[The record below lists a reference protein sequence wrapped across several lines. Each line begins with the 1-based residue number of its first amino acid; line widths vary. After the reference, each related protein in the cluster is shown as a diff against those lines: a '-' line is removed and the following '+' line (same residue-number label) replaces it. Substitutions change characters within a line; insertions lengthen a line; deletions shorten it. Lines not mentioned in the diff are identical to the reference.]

1 MAGVVIVSPLWASDS
16 WVWPPRTLR
25 HFPSSFLW
33 IKEGL
38 LLVFASVTPVLLPVL
53 LPLREVAPELA
64 YLHREERG
72 HSKIQPIPY
81 DLCTHSN

>member
-1 MAGVVIVSPLWASDS
+1 MIGAQILRSAAHFPLVEAAG
-16 WVWPPRTLR
+16 

-38 LLVFASVTPVLLPVL
+38 LSVFASVTPVLLPVL
-53 LPLREVAPELA
+53 LRLREVVPELA